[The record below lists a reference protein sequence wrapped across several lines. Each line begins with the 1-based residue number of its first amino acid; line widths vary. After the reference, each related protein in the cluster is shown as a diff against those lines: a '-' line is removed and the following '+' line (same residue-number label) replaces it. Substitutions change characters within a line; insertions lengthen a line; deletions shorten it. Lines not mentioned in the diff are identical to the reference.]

1 MKINLIPMVA
11 LHFKHQMIF
20 FLKEMGN
27 VFIQNKKNQR
37 SDTYCTTYC
46 LLILYLTNI
55 KESDFKP
62 AALRLYFNEFG
73 QNEKENR

>member
-1 MKINLIPMVA
+1 MCLSKT
-11 LHFKHQMIF
+11 
-20 FLKEMGN
+20 
-27 VFIQNKKNQR
+27 KKNQR